1 MEKEAAIQ
9 EKKARAI
16 AAEEEE
22 KKRQEKKQEEHR
34 TSCRETLSFMA
45 TKGISFGD
53 LVLYVSDPTMKEGEA
68 RWSGFFGVPN
78 RVATVLNF
86 WVSSR
91 NSNAA
96 RTAIHEWTLG
106 YVSDVLNR
114 EGEDVTKSGLL
125 RSEDKIVNKT
135 YTVDFSLS
143 SLYEK
148 IKILAPSTTRLLH
161 AFSTT
166 RRQQVRSK
174 LEVTAEVPEEPEQ
187 SSAEL
192 STKKQTV
199 SDISDKQEE

>member
-1 MEKEAAIQ
+1 MEKEAPIQ
-9 EKKARAI
+9 EKKARVIA
-16 AAEEEE
+16 AAEEEKKHQKKE
-22 KKRQEKKQEEHR
+22 KEEHC
-34 TSCRETLSFMA
+34 TSCQETLAFMA
-45 TKGISFGD
+45 KRGITFGD

-91 NSNAA
+91 NSYSA

-125 RSEDKIVNKT
+125 RSEDKIVNKS

-143 SLYEK
+143 NLYEK
-148 IKILAPSTTRLLH
+148 IKRQAPATTQLLH

-166 RRQQVRSK
+166 KCQQTQSS
-174 LEVTAEVPEEPEQ
+174 EVESSERLDQ
-187 SSAEL
+187 GSAEL
-192 STKKQTV
+192 SRKKQMV
-199 SDISDKQEE
+199 SVIIYYIK